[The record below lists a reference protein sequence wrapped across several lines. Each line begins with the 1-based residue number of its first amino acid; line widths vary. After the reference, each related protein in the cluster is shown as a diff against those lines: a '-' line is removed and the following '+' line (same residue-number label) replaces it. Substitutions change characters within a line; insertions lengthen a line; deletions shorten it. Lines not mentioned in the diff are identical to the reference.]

1 VLIGDILRRQA
12 SPAGRP
18 DKPAILF
25 EGEATTFSALNARA
39 NRIANGLL
47 RLGLRRGDRVA
58 LLGRNSPAWV
68 AAYYAA
74 AKCGAILVP
83 VNFWYRAGELAYVLR
98 DSGAR
103 FCLLNRA
110 HAALAAEVRAS
121 TDTPTSVEHWIWLDG
136 APAANRVDSS
146 SGTPAG
152 IAAGGRADLSM
163 EALCAGVSDDEPVL
177 PGEAL
182 SETDP
187 HIILYTSGTTG
198 FPKGA
203 VLSHRAHVLHAM
215 TFALHTGAVPDDV
228 YLNVYPLF
236 HTGGTDCAVLPYH
249 LVGATVA
256 LLPDPKPE
264 AVLDAMERYRVTA
277 MMAVPTVWRRLVE
290 SPDVRQ
296 RDLSAFRRAMGSS
309 DAMPL
314 DLLEQVLHTFGS
326 AAPAASY
333 ETSASQ
339 TSASQVSASRAIAS
353 QAIAPEASSHVPGN
367 RTSEVTWTQ
376 TYGLTEA
383 GCILTYLPPADHTRK
398 LGSAGKPHAQTD
410 LVVADPSRSGE
421 PGWPTRP
428 GHQVPSGEV
437 GEVVARTEHVM
448 SHYWNKPQQTADSLV
463 NGWLRSGDLGS
474 LDAEGYLFIVGRLKD
489 VIVSGGEKIY
499 PAEVEPALRDFPGV
513 AEIALFGVPDREW
526 GESVGA
532 AIVLESGT
540 SVDEAEFKRWAR
552 ARVAGFKTPKH
563 VVFVD
568 ELPRTTGTGKVQKA
582 ALRAMLAHLGG

>member
-1 VLIGDILRRQA
+1 
-12 SPAGRP
+12 
-18 DKPAILF
+18 
-25 EGEATTFSALNARA
+25 
-39 NRIANGLL
+39 
-47 RLGLRRGDRVA
+47 
-58 LLGRNSPAWV
+58 
-68 AAYYAA
+68 
-74 AKCGAILVP
+74 
-83 VNFWYRAGELAYVLR
+83 
-98 DSGAR
+98 
-103 FCLLNRA
+103 
-110 HAALAAEVRAS
+110 
-121 TDTPTSVEHWIWLDG
+121 
-136 APAANRVDSS
+136 
-146 SGTPAG
+146 
-152 IAAGGRADLSM
+152 M
-163 EALCAGVSDDEPVL
+163 EALCGGVSADEPVL
-177 PGEAL
+177 PGEPL
-182 SETDP
+182 GESEP

-203 VLSHRAHVLHAM
+203 VLSHRAHALHAM

-249 LVGATVA
+249 FVGAAVA

-290 SPDVRQ
+290 SPDVTQ

-314 DLLEQVLHTFGS
+314 DLLEQVLRTFGS
-326 AAPAASY
+326 TGVAS
-333 ETSASQ
+333 S
-339 TSASQVSASRAIAS
+339 
-353 QAIAPEASSHVPGN
+353 PEASS
-367 RTSEVTWTQ
+367 RRSEITWTQ

-410 LVVADPSRSGE
+410 LVIADPSRADE
-421 PGWPTRP
+421 PGWPTGP
-428 GHQVPSGEV
+428 GHQVQAGEV

-448 SHYWNKPQQTADSLV
+448 SRYWNKPEQTADALL

-474 LDAEGYLFIVGRLKD
+474 LDDEGYLFIVGRLKD

-532 AIVLESGT
+532 AIVPEPGAAL
-540 SVDEAEFKRWAR
+540 DADEFKRWAR
-552 ARVAGFKTPKH
+552 ARVAGFKTPRH

-582 ALRAMLAHLGG
+582 ALRTKLAHLGAS